1 MARYL
6 PMRKIR
12 QIRLLHLEHISVANL
27 SDHVQGKLIV
37 VSLDD
42 PQLQTTHPYTA
53 LSYVW
58 GEPESDNTIIINGWS
73 CRIRANLAS
82 FFSHYRKQFSASS
95 TPWLWIDA
103 LCIDQQ
109 SSTERN
115 SQVRLM
121 AEIYSLARTVLVWL
135 GPADIS
141 SEAVT
146 ALLHRCKVDRWVLQ
160 NELTGPDGPR
170 LWDALLAWCSREY
183 WSRTWIIQEFLL
195 GRDVQLLCGTER
207 INGAMAEALC
217 ESARLRPRER
227 TELMESRGLELLS
240 QRRQRRAKRPLL
252 ELILSNR
259 EAKCQDPHDKI
270 FAMLGLVSDA
280 AVGRSINVDY
290 EGPLSVLFEEV
301 LVFCKIPEKDIFR
314 FAYLLKHVLELESIS
329 PPVPPH
335 PSCGIITLS
344 AHGYITGKV
353 VLKGERADQPLEM
366 HQGKGV
372 SPSAFQNITQTL
384 RQKAFT
390 QKAQKTHRVDWIHFL
405 DGIDMVDMS
414 RISVPP
420 RVLQAISTRSFS
432 TATCTRTRSAGAPA
446 DFAGA
451 VAWFSGRA
459 LRSFVAGLS
468 FGQCEKGEAI
478 VQLPGFDMAFTMSL
492 QPSPHFTGTLICPQW
507 DVLQPTKDVVTF
519 EESKFDFIR
528 SPADCSTSDG
538 VVKFHLTSE
547 ELLEIL

>member
-6 PMRKIR
+6 PLRNVR
-12 QIRLLHLEHISVANL
+12 QIRLFRLEHTNITNL

-58 GEPESDNTIIINGWS
+58 GEPDSDNTIILNGWS

-82 FFSHYRKQFSASS
+82 FFSHSHKQLSASS
-95 TPWLWIDA
+95 SPWLWIDA

-109 SSTERN
+109 STTERN
-115 SQVRLM
+115 SQVPLM

-141 SEAVT
+141 SETIT
-146 ALLHRCKVDRWVLQ
+146 ALLHRCKADRWVLQ
-160 NELTGPDGPR
+160 NELAGPDGPR

-217 ESARLRPRER
+217 ESAKLRQRER
-227 TELMESRGLELLS
+227 SDLMESRGLELLS
-240 QRRQRRAKRPLL
+240 QRRQGRAKRPLL

-301 LVFCKIPEKDIFR
+301 LVFCKIPEKDVFR
-314 FAYLLKHVLELESIS
+314 FAYLLKHVLEPESVS
-329 PPVPPH
+329 PSDLPH
-335 PSCGIITLS
+335 PSYGINTLS
-344 AHGYITGKV
+344 AHGYVTGKV
-353 VLKGERADQPLEM
+353 VLKGERTNQPIATQ
-366 HQGKGV
+366 QGKKV
-372 SPSAFQNITQTL
+372 SRSAFQNITQTL
-384 RQKAFT
+384 RQEAFI
-390 QKAQKTHRVDWIHFL
+390 QKAQKTHRVDWIRFL
-405 DGIDMVDMS
+405 EGIDMVDMS
-414 RISVPP
+414 RISVPT

-432 TATCTRTRSAGAPA
+432 TDTSTKKRPAAPPVG
-446 DFAGA
+446 FAGA
-451 VAWFSGRA
+451 VIWFSGRA

-468 FGQCEKGEAI
+468 FGQCEKGDAV
-478 VQLPGFDMAFTMSL
+478 VQLPGFDVAFTMSL
-492 QPSPHFTGTLICPQW
+492 QPSPYITGTLICPQW
-507 DVLQPTKDVVTF
+507 DVSQPTKDVVTF
-519 EESKFDFIR
+519 EEFKFDFIR

-538 VVKFHLTSE
+538 AVKFRMTSE